1 MKYWLGCNKQCNVT
15 GFELKFKKDL
25 LSFKETHK
33 LRVMVQK
40 KRVQTNSNVLTSLDF
55 KLKTDEWDKKTIFD
69 NYRE

>member
-1 MKYWLGCNKQCNVT
+1 MT

-33 LRVMVQK
+33 LRVTVQK

-55 KLKTDEWDKKTIFD
+55 KLKTDEWDKKKKPYLIIIE
-69 NYRE
+69 NQSIMKKQPL

>member
-1 MKYWLGCNKQCNVT
+1 MT

>member
-1 MKYWLGCNKQCNVT
+1 MT

-33 LRVMVQK
+33 LRVTVQK

-55 KLKTDEWDKKTIFD
+55 KLKTDEWDKKKKTYLIIIE
-69 NYRE
+69 NQSIMKKQPL